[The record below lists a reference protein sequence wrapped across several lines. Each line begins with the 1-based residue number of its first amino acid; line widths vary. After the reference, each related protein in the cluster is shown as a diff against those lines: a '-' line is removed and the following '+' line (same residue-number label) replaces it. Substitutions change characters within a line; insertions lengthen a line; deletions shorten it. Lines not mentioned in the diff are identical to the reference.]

1 MFLGLQSY
9 LQGKDRVAKVLIRMK
24 LLWISDHTYGQY
36 KLIRLHLVDAR
47 APEPLED
54 MLRVRCQHQA
64 FNSERIHLI
73 FQCRYRY
80 FKPHTRPIGR
90 TSTHCCSPQHYGIW
104 GAIPSTCLSLGQS
117 LTSRIT
123 LTCNYTVKCSV
134 NSPRG

>member
-1 MFLGLQSY
+1 MVFGLQSY
-9 LQGKDRVAKVLIRMK
+9 LQGKDRAAKVLIRMK

-47 APEPLED
+47 APESLKD

-90 TSTHCCSPQHYGIW
+90 TS
-104 GAIPSTCLSLGQS
+104 
-117 LTSRIT
+117 LTAAHRNTMESGERFRVPASVWDSR
-123 LTCNYTVKCSV
+123 
-134 NSPRG
+134 